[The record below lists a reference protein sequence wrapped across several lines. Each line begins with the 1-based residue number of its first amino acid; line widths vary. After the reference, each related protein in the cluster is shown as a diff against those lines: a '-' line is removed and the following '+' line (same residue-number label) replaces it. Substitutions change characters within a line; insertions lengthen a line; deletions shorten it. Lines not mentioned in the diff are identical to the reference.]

1 MPALRIGKTKGM
13 PVNPARVLLSL
24 ACLASCATLGGT
36 RQVVSIDS
44 PVRGAVVED
53 DDGKPLGT
61 TPFFVRVRRSRTLEL
76 QWTRPDQHGAHRQ
89 EFGVRCRYRW
99 KDSLLPNAA
108 TASVSVLVPP
118 VFLAW
123 LGTAVVTDLVS
134 GAAWQCPDGI
144 VLPDDAVARLPAP
157 ATPACRV
164 VAIAP
169 PKHEDEGIARQIADG
184 WWAAEPKAACDRRT
198 DLSETEKILRRQGIT
213 AEKGLN
219 FDRYRRAHLNELGL
233 RTGATHLVVLDVK
246 PDGDRIKGVAVI
258 RDVHSLQAAPPLPV
272 DLDLGIGRQPW
283 YRRAARWIG
292 RNVQLLPDSVG
303 YAPTQREFQFLP
315 NGDNDYVEDKASAS
329 WVPAVLTN
337 FTLLS
342 VDHPGPY
349 QPWDATLRF
358 GPRVLFGYAVRD
370 LEYGKLDAPVQRAAI
385 RMLELGGLFGATGTV
400 HTPMGAGSAFLGLGA
415 AAAWHWRDGRYTDAR
430 VPVVGG
436 LGAAW
441 TAFVSENIFLRWDV
455 TFYQSGTPVLAGPD
469 YELRQWAT
477 GTVALGWY
485 VPEWRSAVRSWF

>member
-1 MPALRIGKTKGM
+1 MNL
-13 PVNPARVLLSL
+13 ARALLSFG
-24 ACLASCATLGGT
+24 CLAGCATLGGT

-44 PVRGAVVED
+44 PVRGAVVQD
-53 DDGKPLGT
+53 DDGRPLGT
-61 TPFFVRVRRSRTLEL
+61 TPFFARIKRTRTLEL
-76 QWTRPDQHGAHRQ
+76 QWTRPDRHGDHKQ

-99 KDSLLPNAA
+99 KESLLPNTA
-108 TASVSVLVPP
+108 TASVTVLVPP

-144 VLPDDAVARLPAP
+144 LLPDDAAASLPAP
-157 ATPACRV
+157 ATPACRI

-169 PKHEDEGIARQIADG
+169 PKHEDEGIARQIAAA
-184 WWAAEPKAACDRRT
+184 WWAASPKAACDRRT
-198 DLSETEKILRRQGIT
+198 DLGETEKVLRRQGVT
-213 AEKGLN
+213 AEKGLV

-233 RTGATHLVVLDVK
+233 RTGATHLAVLDVA
-246 PDGDRIKGVAVI
+246 PVDDHIVGAAVI
-258 RDVHSLQAAPPLPV
+258 RDMHTLKASPPLPV
-272 DLDLGIGRQPW
+272 NLDLGIGRQPW
-283 YRRAARWIG
+283 YRRAASWIG

-303 YAPTQREFQFLP
+303 YAPTQREYQFMP
-315 NGDNDYVEDKASAS
+315 TAGNDYVQDRASPS

-358 GPRVLFGYAVRD
+358 GPRVLLGYAVRELD
-370 LEYGKLDAPVQRAAI
+370 YGKANSTVHKASLRL
-385 RMLELGGLFGATGTV
+385 LELGGLFGATGTV
-400 HTPMGAGSAFLGLGA
+400 HTPLGAGSAFLGLGA
-415 AAAWHWRDGRYTDAR
+415 AGAWHWRDGRYIDAR

-436 LGAAW
+436 AGAAW
-441 TAFVSENIFLRWDV
+441 TAFVSENVFLRIDL
-455 TFYQSGTPVLAGPD
+455 TAYNSSTPVLAGPG
-469 YELRQWAT
+469 YELKQWAT

-485 VPEWRSAVRSWF
+485 VPEWRSVVRSWF

>member
-1 MPALRIGKTKGM
+1 MTLSRAVLAAALLVSG
-13 PVNPARVLLSL
+13 
-24 ACLASCATLGGT
+24 CATLGGT
-36 RQVVSIDS
+36 RQVVSIDT
-44 PVRGAVVED
+44 PVRGAVVHD
-53 DDGKPLGT
+53 DDGKVLGT
-61 TPFFVRVRRSRTLEL
+61 TPFFARVKRSRTLEL
-76 QWTRPDQHGAHRQ
+76 HWSRPDAHGDHRQ

-118 VFLAW
+118 LFVAW
-123 LGTAVVTDLVS
+123 LGTAVVTDLIS

-144 VLPDDAVARLPAP
+144 LLPDEAAASLPAP
-157 ATPACRV
+157 ATPPCRV

-169 PKHEDEGIARQIADG
+169 PKHDDEGIARQIADA
-184 WWAAEPKAACDRRT
+184 WWAATPKAACDRRT
-198 DLSETEKILRRQGIT
+198 DLAETEKLLRRQGVT
-213 AEKGLN
+213 AEKGLA
-219 FDRYRRAHLNELGL
+219 FERYRRGHLNELGV

-246 PDGDRIKGVAVI
+246 PEGDRVKGQAVV
-258 RDVHSLQAAPPLPV
+258 RDMHTLKAEPAAAV

-303 YAPTQREFQFLP
+303 YAPTQREYQFVP
-315 NGDNDYVEDKASAS
+315 NGGNDYVEDRASPS

-358 GPRVLFGYAVRD
+358 GPRVLLGLAERD
-370 LEYGKLDAPVQRAAI
+370 LDYGVHTAPVQKAAV
-385 RMLELGGLFGATGTV
+385 RMFEAGGLFGATATV
-400 HTPMGAGSAFLGLGA
+400 HTPLGAGSAFAGLGA
-415 AAAWHWRDGRYTDAR
+415 AGTWHWRDGRYVGVK

-436 LGAAW
+436 LGTAL
-441 TAFVSENIFLRWDV
+441 TAFVSENVFLRVDV
-455 TFYQSGTPVLAGPD
+455 TMYRSSTPALAGAG
-469 YELRQWAT
+469 YELTQWAT

-485 VPEWRSAVRSWF
+485 VPEWRGVVRSWF